1 MSYDHLCQYC
11 LYRQYCVLLSRC
23 PMNKCQYCPDTKCDT
38 LQMLQVR
45 KVLILEQEALQKT
58 PVPAHSGVQTH

>member
-1 MSYDHLCQYC
+1 
-11 LYRQYCVLLSRC
+11 
-23 PMNKCQYCPDTKCDT
+23 MNKCQYCPDTKCDT

-45 KVLILEQEALQKT
+45 KALILEQEALQKT